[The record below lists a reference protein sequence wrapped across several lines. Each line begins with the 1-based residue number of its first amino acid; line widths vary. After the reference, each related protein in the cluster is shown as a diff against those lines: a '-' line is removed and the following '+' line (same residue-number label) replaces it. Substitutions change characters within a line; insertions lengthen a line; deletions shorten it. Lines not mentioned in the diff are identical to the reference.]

1 MSYQVLAR
9 KWRPRTFAEL
19 VGQEHVLKALVN
31 ALDNDRLHHAYLFT
45 GTRGVGKTTIAR
57 ILAKSLNCEQGITAT
72 PCGTCSACVE
82 IGEGRFVDL
91 IEVDAASRTKVE
103 DTRELLE
110 NVQYR
115 PTRGRYKV
123 YLIDEVHMLSGHS
136 FNALLKTL
144 EEPPPHVKFLLATTD
159 PQKLPVTILSRCLQ
173 FNLKHL
179 SIERISG
186 HLNNVLSAESVPFEE
201 PALLALARAADGSMR
216 DALSLTDQAIAHGG
230 GQVTDADVTSML
242 GTINRQEIQELCRAL
257 AARDAAAVL
266 AITARMAEF
275 APDYSQALGEMLAIW
290 HRVAIGQQ
298 VSEAVDD
305 TLGDRELVMQLAD
318 EVAPED
324 VQLFYQIGLLGRR
337 DLPYAADPRSG
348 FEMVLLRQLAFQPQG
363 VTPPAGPPPGRRREE
378 SSSSLSSIAPVVAET
393 VQDASPVGEAK
404 QQGSAHESRQ
414 ETRQELGEET
424 VKATSPESFKES
436 PKEPPKEGRASVVQR
451 RESLAGETQ
460 AQPASARAEGAPSD
474 TAGSDAVTPEA
485 SKPDSSIP
493 SVMSEAAPVTIAVA
507 ASAAAGQ
514 ESAAQPEPR
523 PDRPQRS
530 SGTRHSAVN
539 SDEPPFDVDLR
550 DYSSEDSY
558 FSSAD
563 DYFNSPPAQPQEMS
577 RQHDEGES
585 AVPAAQ
591 SFHPAEPA
599 APEPAVTK
607 TVPLA
612 DAKGRQEEGA
622 SAGNGA
628 GESVSKRPV
637 AAAPEVPSGDPW
649 LDLFAQLQLGGILY
663 NTASNLALVARDDNR
678 WHFVIDG
685 EQSAL
690 FEAEHQQR
698 LAEVLTQ
705 HLGSPQ
711 QVVIEAGELT
721 AETPA
726 RRASRIR
733 EERRQHAVAT
743 LQQDPLVA
751 ELLARFSGRLL
762 EQTVVP
768 RGS

>member
-57 ILAKSLNCEQGITAT
+57 ILAKSLNCEQGISAT

-179 SIERISG
+179 GVERISG
-186 HLNNVLSAESVPFEE
+186 HLHNVLSAEDVPFEE
-201 PALLALARAADGSMR
+201 AALLALARAADGSMR

-230 GQVTDADVTSML
+230 GRVMEAEVTSML
-242 GTINRQEIQELCRAL
+242 GTINRREIQELCRAL

-266 AITARMAEF
+266 TTTARMAEF
-275 APDYSQALGEMLAIW
+275 APDYGQALGEMLAIW

-298 VSEAVDD
+298 VPEAVDD
-305 TLGDRELVMQLAD
+305 TLGDRELVMQLAN
-318 EVAPED
+318 ELAPED

-363 VTPPAGPPPGRRREE
+363 VTPPAGPPPERRPDEPASTPDSTGTAGSVAAPSPVPASPGSYQTPAQEAAREAGQGT
-378 SSSSLSSIAPVVAET
+378 LQET
-393 VQDASPVGEAK
+393 VS
-404 QQGSAHESRQ
+404 Q
-414 ETRQELGEET
+414 ETPSPRRHQEI
-424 VKATSPESFKES
+424 
-436 PKEPPKEGRASVVQR
+436 RASAPQPRDPLADEALTQR
-451 RESLAGETQ
+451 DT
-460 AQPASARAEGAPSD
+460 AQPAVSPSNGDDSVPAASTAPGSVSSRQSA
-474 TAGSDAVTPEA
+474 
-485 SKPDSSIP
+485 
-493 SVMSEAAPVTIAVA
+493 MSAPVSVNAPGA
-507 ASAAAGQ
+507 ASAEAGARPAAR
-514 ESAAQPEPR
+514 SRPR
-523 PDRPQRS
+523 PDGLQRS
-530 SGTRHSAVN
+530 SGTHAPRPDVSAAE
-539 SDEPPFDVDLR
+539 SAFDADPR
-550 DYSSEDSY
+550 DYASEDSY
-558 FSSAD
+558 FSSVD
-563 DYFNSPPAQPQEMS
+563 DYFNGPPAQAS
-577 RQHDEGES
+577 HS
-585 AVPAAQ
+585 
-591 SFHPAEPA
+591 AEPA
-599 APEPAVTK
+599 MPEQAVVTAQPDTIAVDAERQSRDDSNPV
-607 TVPLA
+607 TVPMESA
-612 DAKGRQEEGA
+612 EAAAETEATTTGRNRP
-622 SAGNGA
+622 SA
-628 GESVSKRPV
+628 
-637 AAAPEVPSGDPW
+637 AAAPGAASGDPW

-663 NTASNLALVARDDNR
+663 NTASNLALVAREGDS

-705 HLGSPQ
+705 HLGRPQ
-711 QVVIEAGELT
+711 EVVIEAGQLT